1 MLMELKGVNGQL
13 ELYEDKVIIKRK
25 GALAKIT
32 QGFTKG
38 DKTIYIRQITGIDFK
53 PGGNLV
59 NGYIQFTVPGG
70 NEKGKGAFEAVQD
83 ENSVMFKKKDN
94 DIAIKIK
101 EKVEELQQRSSSNT
115 SVSGADEI
123 KKYKELLDE
132 GVITEEEFNKKKK
145 EILGI

>member
-25 GALAKIT
+25 GALAKLT
-32 QGFTKG
+32 HGFTKG
-38 DKTIYIRQITGIDFK
+38 EKSIYIRQITGIDFK

-70 NEKGKGAFEAVQD
+70 NEKVRGAFEAAQD
-83 ENSVMFKKKDN
+83 ENSIMFRKKDN
-94 DIAIKIK
+94 DVARQIK
-101 EKVEELQQRSSSNT
+101 EKIEEIQQRGSNNT

-132 GVITEEEFNKKKK
+132 GIITEEEFNKKKK